1 MSTSGAETAAQSPL
15 RCFSFC
21 FSPWSCVCA
30 KGWSAAMLN
39 GLPDPLLPATSS
51 GCSAPEPWLLPGCS
65 SVYDSLVSNA
75 SPIPSPPPA
84 SGLRGR
90 DRASSH
96 KPRRP
101 SILER
106 CILKV
111 STSSVAVGTDD
122 MDKRHPLGRCYPR
135 LPDPVN
141 TETNAAVL
149 KRRQKQIQYGKNTSG
164 YQNYLQ
170 QVPKHMRDPKLHPS
184 TPNKYRKYSRRSW
197 DMQVRLWRR
206 ALHLWDPP
214 ANSQLDA
221 SDSQDPVEQLQSQL
235 AKMTSDLCEDGGE
248 KLRENETPAVSKVS
262 SVSPLSVGTPLE
274 LPGPWTLPLSPEA
287 ESRPLHSP
295 PGLSYSLR
303 GQLDN
308 NNMNDWLHF
317 LLENDHPQDLG
328 SDDQQAA
335 RGSLIILG
343 QYTERRRCLQPRC
356 THRSRLT
363 WRSRRT
369 RCVAGSNTCLTML
382 LRTDRR
388 GSPLSPPP
396 PTLSSPLSPP
406 PFPLSSPPPPPV
418 SPLGHP
424 VPCHHAVVT
433 LLVERLRKQTLEGDP
448 SQPGDVYLSLLDP
461 KTLAE
466 CWPPDGL
473 MPESS
478 YWQLCPPSKSSLQGG
493 LLSSSFPPGPLP
505 LVPPDAH
512 LQEGGDP
519 LDGNSTQSQQHRP
532 LAPSTSASELSLPRA
547 AAAPPGLPPPPPPPP
562 KRHCRSLSVP
572 EDLSRC
578 RYTWRPSASRVW
590 TPVSRQQCH
599 GGVGSGVTGG
609 AAGVGGGGIGAG
621 GVGACPLRA
630 PSSSLNSSLH
640 SSSSPTFFSLALSP
654 DSPLPWSFPWDPSE
668 AAAGGGACCCFFPSP
683 SSCSSSPSPLHP
695 PPPPQRRFSLSP
707 VLIRDS
713 AASTFLPPPPV
724 PSQAAAPP
732 PGCSAASGATTGGP
746 VPASPSSACS
756 TPSSLRRSLP
766 PQLPRC
772 HSQPCDLLL
781 LKPGLKRRRDP
792 DRPCARPILD
802 FTKMTQTRSIDPQC
816 LERGGGRLACGGD
829 VCMGMESFMGDFRG
843 SCSPAECLGRSSIGP
858 LSESDEECREDD
870 DDDDDDDDR
879 EEEAD
884 EREAAQQAVFERDC
898 TELDLNLIEEN

>member
-1 MSTSGAETAAQSPL
+1 
-15 RCFSFC
+15 
-21 FSPWSCVCA
+21 
-30 KGWSAAMLN
+30 
-39 GLPDPLLPATSS
+39 
-51 GCSAPEPWLLPGCS
+51 
-65 SVYDSLVSNA
+65 
-75 SPIPSPPPA
+75 
-84 SGLRGR
+84 
-90 DRASSH
+90 
-96 KPRRP
+96 
-101 SILER
+101 
-106 CILKV
+106 
-111 STSSVAVGTDD
+111 
-122 MDKRHPLGRCYPR
+122 
-135 LPDPVN
+135 
-141 TETNAAVL
+141 
-149 KRRQKQIQYGKNTSG
+149 
-164 YQNYLQ
+164 
-170 QVPKHMRDPKLHPS
+170 
-184 TPNKYRKYSRRSW
+184 
-197 DMQVRLWRR
+197 
-206 ALHLWDPP
+206 
-214 ANSQLDA
+214 
-221 SDSQDPVEQLQSQL
+221 
-235 AKMTSDLCEDGGE
+235 
-248 KLRENETPAVSKVS
+248 
-262 SVSPLSVGTPLE
+262 
-274 LPGPWTLPLSPEA
+274 
-287 ESRPLHSP
+287 
-295 PGLSYSLR
+295 
-303 GQLDN
+303 
-308 NNMNDWLHF
+308 
-317 LLENDHPQDLG
+317 
-328 SDDQQAA
+328 
-335 RGSLIILG
+335 
-343 QYTERRRCLQPRC
+343 
-356 THRSRLT
+356 
-363 WRSRRT
+363 
-369 RCVAGSNTCLTML
+369 
-382 LRTDRR
+382 
-388 GSPLSPPP
+388 
-396 PTLSSPLSPP
+396 
-406 PFPLSSPPPPPV
+406 
-418 SPLGHP
+418 
-424 VPCHHAVVT
+424 
-433 LLVERLRKQTLEGDP
+433 
-448 SQPGDVYLSLLDP
+448 
-461 KTLAE
+461 
-466 CWPPDGL
+466 

-493 LLSSSFPPGPLP
+493 LLSSSFPPGPVP

-519 LDGNSTQSQQHRP
+519 LDGTPSQSQQHRP
-532 LAPSTSASELSLPRA
+532 LAPSTSASELSLPGA
-547 AAAPPGLPPPPPPPP
+547 AAAPPGPGLPPPPPPPP

-599 GGVGSGVTGG
+599 GGVGGGVTGG

-724 PSQAAAPP
+724 PNKAAAPP
-732 PGCSAASGATTGGP
+732 LGCSAASGVTTGGP

-858 LSESDEECREDD
+858 LSESDEECREA
-870 DDDDDDDDR
+870 DDDDDDR